1 MLKTAVLGE
10 SAKVGTGILW
20 YTLEYTR
27 ISIYFNFDMWIYEY
41 IASISKSGTCMCIC
55 LSKNEWYL
63 NIKYL

>member
-1 MLKTAVLGE
+1 MLKTAVVGE

-41 IASISKSGTCMCIC
+41 IASISKSGVQM
-55 LSKNEWYL
+55 
-63 NIKYL
+63 